1 MRASDFRSAPAAQVC
16 AISLTDWQRC
26 GQTRPHCRSFNER
39 HEKSFTHLSASW
51 PPRVQHRRAPMS
63 LFRSRDSDERRKT
76 IRHDLQYLAQIDPA
90 DGSAP
95 LSCIISDISLG
106 GAKLTVGPQEVPE
119 EFTLWFRRRCRVVR
133 RSDGQLGVRFVQ
145 GG

>member
-1 MRASDFRSAPAAQVC
+1 
-16 AISLTDWQRC
+16 
-26 GQTRPHCRSFNER
+26 
-39 HEKSFTHLSASW
+39 
-51 PPRVQHRRAPMS
+51 MS
-63 LFRSRDSDERRKT
+63 LFRSHDSDERRRT
-76 IRHDLQYLAQIDPA
+76 IRHDLQYLAQIDSG

-106 GAKLTVGPQEVPE
+106 GAKLTIGPQEVPE

-133 RSDGQLGVRFVQ
+133 RSDGQLGVQFVQ